1 MSNGV
6 TEVCDDLWAMT
17 RKYELK
23 KRAETVEETRRR
35 IVEAAV
41 ELHGTVGPARTTV
54 SAIADRAGVQR
65 QTYYRHFPS
74 ERELLTACSG
84 LWEEQHPPP
93 DPEGLRA
100 LPGGLERLRAGLTGL
115 YAFFEEGEG
124 MLANVVRD
132 AAVHELTAEIAQM
145 RGTGLRVLRDVLA
158 EVLVPRGGSPR
169 VEALLDLALDFTTWQ
184 ALVRRSGLSRDEA
197 VELLVDL
204 VGCATRS

>member
-1 MSNGV
+1 
-6 TEVCDDLWAMT
+6 MT

-84 LWEEQHPPP
+84 LWEEEHPPP
-93 DPEGLRA
+93 DPAGLRA
-100 LPGGLERLRAGLTGL
+100 IADPEERLRAGLTSL
-115 YAFFEEGEG
+115 YAFYEEGED
-124 MLANVVRD
+124 MLSNVVRD
-132 AAVHELTAEIAQM
+132 AAVHELTAETAQM
-145 RGTGLRVLRDVLA
+145 RMAGLRVLRDVLA
-158 EVLVPRGGSPR
+158 EVVVPPGGSQR
-169 VEALLDLALDFTTWQ
+169 TEALLELALDFTTWQ
-184 ALVRRSGLSRDEA
+184 GLVRRSGLSSQDA
-197 VELLVDL
+197 VELFVELL
-204 VGCATRS
+204 G

>member
-1 MSNGV
+1 
-6 TEVCDDLWAMT
+6 MT

-100 LPGGLERLRAGLTGL
+100 LSDGLERLRAGLTGL
-115 YAFFEEGEG
+115 YAFYEEGEG

-132 AAVHELTAEIAQM
+132 AAVHELAARPRPGLHDVAGARAAQ
-145 RGTGLRVLRDVLA
+145 RPVSR
-158 EVLVPRGGSPR
+158 RGGGAPRRPGRVRYPR
-169 VEALLDLALDFTTWQ
+169 VKGS
-184 ALVRRSGLSRDEA
+184 RRSDMR
-197 VELLVDL
+197 LLL
-204 VGCATRS
+204 

>member
-1 MSNGV
+1 
-6 TEVCDDLWAMT
+6 MT
-17 RKYELK
+17 RKYEHK

-115 YAFFEEGEG
+115 YAFYEEGEG

-132 AAVHELTAEIAQM
+132 AAVHELTAETAQM
-145 RGTGLRVLRDVLA
+145 RGAGLRVLRDVLA
-158 EVLVPRGGSPR
+158 EVVVPRGGSRR

>member
-1 MSNGV
+1 
-6 TEVCDDLWAMT
+6 MT

-100 LPGGLERLRAGLTGL
+100 LPDGLERLRAG
-115 YAFFEEGEG
+115 
-124 MLANVVRD
+124 
-132 AAVHELTAEIAQM
+132 
-145 RGTGLRVLRDVLA
+145 
-158 EVLVPRGGSPR
+158 
-169 VEALLDLALDFTTWQ
+169 LLDLALDFTTWQ

-204 VGCATRS
+204 VGCATRA